1 MAKSDM
7 ARTQAADFE
16 ARRTA
21 IVEKAAAL
29 YAERGFLGASIA
41 DLAKACRTS
50 KSLIYHYYPS
60 KEDILFDVM
69 HSHVHSLLDAAENV
83 LKMPGNAA
91 DKLRSLT
98 SEFMT
103 LYVGAASRQR
113 VLLNDLD
120 HLPKARRA
128 IIVGIQRR
136 LVDIVE
142 ELLTEIRSDL
152 GARTALRWP
161 TAMLYFGMINW
172 THTWMNAGGPAK
184 PDKIAKLAASVF
196 LDGLIAADIPK
207 S

>member
-1 MAKSDM
+1 M

-16 ARRTA
+16 ARRAA

-83 LKMPGNAA
+83 LKTSGNAP
-91 DKLRSLT
+91 DRLRTLT
-98 SEFMT
+98 AEFMK

-136 LVDIVE
+136 LIDIVE
-142 ELLTEIRSDL
+142 ELLTEIRGDL
-152 GARTALRWP
+152 GARAALRWP

-172 THTWMNAGGPAK
+172 THTWMNPGGPAR
-184 PDKIAKLAASVF
+184 PDRIAKLAANIF
-196 LDGLIAADIPK
+196 LEGLTTAEIPK
-207 S
+207 

>member
-1 MAKSDM
+1 M

-69 HSHVHSLLDAAENV
+69 HSHVRSLLDAAEGV
-83 LKMPGNAA
+83 MKTPAGAG
-91 DKLRSLT
+91 DKLRTLT
-98 SEFMT
+98 NEFMK

-136 LVDIVE
+136 LIAIVE
-142 ELLTEIRSDL
+142 ELLTDIRADL
-152 GARTALRWP
+152 GVRAALRWP

-172 THTWMNAGGPAK
+172 THTWMDARGPLK
-184 PDKIAKLAASVF
+184 PDKIATLAASVF
-196 LDGLIAADIPK
+196 LDGLVAADISK
-207 S
+207 

>member
-1 MAKSDM
+1 M
-7 ARTQAADFE
+7 ARTQAVDFE

-69 HSHVHSLLDAAENV
+69 HSHVRSLLDAAENV
-83 LKMPGNAA
+83 LKAPGNAA
-91 DKLRSLT
+91 DKLRALT

-120 HLPKARRA
+120 HLPKVRRA

-142 ELLTEIRSDL
+142 ELLTDIRSDL
-152 GARTALRWP
+152 GARAALRWP

-172 THTWMNAGGPAK
+172 THTWMDASGPAK
-184 PDKIAKLAASVF
+184 PDKIAKLAANIF
-196 LDGLIAADIPK
+196 LDGLIASDIPK
-207 S
+207 QE